1 VKPPRGGRR
10 FNSLRRLFALGTCL
24 GPVSYVAASGLIPRG
39 EPLPKN
45 APRDPSPPVHPLP
58 FLAVEPVTKPDFP
71 PPRDRRIGIVGLG
84 YYADT
89 VVRLCA
95 ELGLPVGFVVDD
107 REGANGDPYGA
118 AHHLGQRDIPLLSN
132 GEFAEQSREADGGLL
147 LVAGRVDCHFDVT
160 LDDDPFRQVTDW
172 VARISPHQE
181 PPFHPVELL
190 ARAVPLPCP
199 NRYAVFGFPGS
210 GNVLTQNLVE
220 HLYARQPAEVPPAWM
235 VRANLS
241 EQYFYSFAARARAL
255 LAPLSPTR
263 IEFIPHD
270 FGTMMVSVER
280 DDRAAVAF
288 YVPTHRHLGVQA
300 YPTHSLPTTEAVD
313 FFASVNAPC
322 VAVVRHPLETLLS
335 QSNKIDRPSRAV
347 LDGPLFLDRAAAQ
360 LAKWTDHLLTNRAR
374 VCVVRYEDLAGRRL
388 DELQRMAGFLG
399 FPLMDDEAGPLYDH
413 FLNRNLTASTSKH
426 YYRGG
431 SDKWRSEFTADHLRR
446 AMGHLPAEAFTAFGY
461 DVPTEAD
468 LSTTPV
474 KMTPMPRSELYAC
487 LLESYPFHPVPGPH
501 GIEVCG
507 QDEELVAGLIATFSD
522 PAILALLAA
531 GGFGEVAPS
540 PVNR

>member
-1 VKPPRGGRR
+1 MTPHRGGRR
-10 FNSLRRLFALGTCL
+10 FHTLRRLFALGTCL
-24 GPVSYVAASGLIPRG
+24 GPVSYVAAAGLIPRG
-39 EPLPKN
+39 DPLPKN

-58 FLAVEPVTKPDFP
+58 LLAVEPVTKPDFP
-71 PPRDRRIGIVGLG
+71 PPRDRRIGVVGLG
-84 YYADT
+84 YYTDT

-95 ELGLPVGFVVDD
+95 ELGLPVGFIVDD
-107 REGANGDPYGA
+107 LEGAIGDPYGA
-118 AHHLGQRDIPLLSN
+118 ARHLTRRDIPLLSTA
-132 GEFAEQSREADGGLL
+132 EFADQSRAADGELL
-147 LVAGRVDCHFDVT
+147 LVAGRIDCDAAVA

-172 VARISPHQE
+172 VARAAPGQE
-181 PPFHPVELL
+181 PLLHPVALL
-190 ARAVPLPCP
+190 ARSTPVQCP
-199 NRYAVFGFPGS
+199 DRYAVFGFPGS

-220 HLYARQPAEVPPAWM
+220 ALYARRPAEVVPAWQ

-263 IEFIPHD
+263 IEYVPHD

-280 DDRAAVAF
+280 GDRAAVAF
-288 YVPTHRHLGVQA
+288 YVPTHRHLGKQA
-300 YPTHSLPTTEAVD
+300 YPTHSLPTTQAVD

-347 LDGPLFLDRAAAQ
+347 LDGPLFLDRSAAQ

-374 VCVVRYEDLAGRRL
+374 ACVVRYEDLAGRRL

-399 FPLMDDEAGPLYDH
+399 FPLTDDEAGQLYDQ
-413 FLNRNLTASTSKH
+413 FLNRNLTAATSKH

-446 AMGHLPAEAFTAFGY
+446 AMRHLPAEAFTAFGY

-468 LSTTPV
+468 LTAEPV
-474 KMTPMPRSELYAC
+474 TMTPMPRSELYAC

-501 GIEVCG
+501 GIQVCG
-507 QDEELVAGLIATFSD
+507 QDDELAAGVIAAFGD
-522 PAILALLAA
+522 PTLLTLLAA
-531 GGFGEVAPS
+531 GGFGDAP
-540 PVNR
+540 RGQLAT